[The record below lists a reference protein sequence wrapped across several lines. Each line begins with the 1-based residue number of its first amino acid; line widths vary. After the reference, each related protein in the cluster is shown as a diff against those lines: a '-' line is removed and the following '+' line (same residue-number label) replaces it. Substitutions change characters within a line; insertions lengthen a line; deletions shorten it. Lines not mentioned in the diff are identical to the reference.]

1 MDELEFVRSFIFYE
15 EDFDNFD
22 ILNFNVIFLE
32 ELFKCGDL
40 IESDLIS

>member
-15 EDFDNFD
+15 EDFDIF
-22 ILNFNVIFLE
+22 NFNVIFLE

-40 IESDLIS
+40 IESDMIS